1 MCGRSL
7 LYLVDLP
14 FERIFAKTHKRFS
27 HATKIRKGKHFF
39 YYFFFSFFRPRFW
52 AMNNAWYFSETEWN
66 VFGWLLL
73 ETVLSNCYKCL
84 WTQGFVSFFC
94 ISIYNSLKLISPL
107 IVLLL
112 SIFMKVVTIT
122 LTFILTFFAS
132 YLLVISFVF
141 FIENIDSLLKTALK
155 KNWYLSS
162 KNVGKWDCND
172 KWNTD
177 RVVLLWL
184 RSTKDRLQCC
194 IFPGISSFIG
204 WKYFY

>member
-1 MCGRSL
+1 MSREKYHQFPPNVRSFIVVLSGFIFWTNLRQNSQEIQSRYKDKVWEALFLL
-7 LYLVDLP
+7 LY
-14 FERIFAKTHKRFS
+14 T
-27 HATKIRKGKHFF
+27 
-39 YYFFFSFFRPRFW
+39 RFW

-162 KNVGKWDCND
+162 KNVGRWDCND

-177 RVVLLWL
+177 CIVLLWL
-184 RSTKDRLQCC
+184 RSTKDRSQCC
-194 IFPGISSFIG
+194 IFFQ
-204 WKYFY
+204 YF

>member
-1 MCGRSL
+1 MSREKYHQFPPNVRSFIVVLSGFIFWTNLRQNSQEIQSRYKDKVWEAVFLL
-7 LYLVDLP
+7 LY
-14 FERIFAKTHKRFS
+14 T
-27 HATKIRKGKHFF
+27 
-39 YYFFFSFFRPRFW
+39 RFW
-52 AMNNAWYFSETEWN
+52 AMNNSWYFSETEWN

-122 LTFILTFFAS
+122 LTFILTFFTS

-162 KNVGKWDCND
+162 KNVGRWDCND

-177 RVVLLWL
+177 CIVLLWL
-184 RSTKDRLQCC
+184 RSTKDRSQCC
-194 IFPGISSFIG
+194 IFFQ
-204 WKYFY
+204 YF